1 MVGVLVVVAT
11 AIVLLLVAV
20 ILFVTACRKKSG
32 NSFEHGVFS
41 EEAVRIAHS
50 KRVSC
55 GLLRGGG
62 GAGGGGRRAEG
73 RSRCALVGTCQLARV
88 R

>member
-50 KRVSC
+50 KRVS
-55 GLLRGGG
+55 
-62 GAGGGGRRAEG
+62 AGGGR
-73 RSRCALVGTCQLARV
+73 LVGRFATGVWVWRGGV
-88 R
+88 